1 MLDALRRGAQGWL
14 AKALFAVLII
24 SFGIFWNVADVFRG
38 FGRGSIAHVGP
49 TDITVTEFQ
58 REFQG
63 LVRNVSERSGSRLT
77 NEQALL
83 FRLDRQALEQLV
95 ARAAVKTHADELGL
109 ALSDAT
115 LAELLRNDPDF
126 AGPDG
131 KFSKLQFDGLLRQ
144 IGMTEHQF
152 LALKREDELRREVTE
167 AMSSAI
173 VVPTPFV
180 DDLNSWREE
189 TRTLEH
195 VEIPASK
202 VTVAEPDDAKLKDA
216 YETNK
221 AKFFTP
227 EYRKLAVLLLTPDE
241 LKKDVTISDDELKT
255 AYTETK
261 ESYDQPEQRRLQQ
274 IAFKDKASAEAARK
288 DIVDGK
294 KNFMD
299 VAKEQGATESD
310 VNLGMLTKK
319 QLIDPKIANAAFS
332 LERDKLSDVIDG
344 SFATVL
350 VRAIEIVPGKES
362 TFDGVKDQVRDKL
375 AKQKALSH
383 IQERYDLVEEGRNAG
398 KTLKE
403 IAAEQ
408 KLRFIEVDAV
418 DESNKTPDGKTG
430 IDYADAADLLKEA
443 FQTSPGMAHDAVE
456 LPSDSY
462 GWFDVISVTEKK
474 QKDFDAVKAEVKTL
488 YMDEERSRLLNEFAQ
503 KLVDR
508 LKGGE
513 AFAKVAADAG
523 GKPEETDMLK
533 RAMSPPGL
541 TTDAIKQAFGLPKGG
556 AGYAETSDRA
566 GRVLFQVKEINPAP
580 APSTDQSDKLAKELK
595 QQLEGDYLLA
605 YIAALKSDLSVRVNE
620 EELKRATGVTTDSQ
634 Q

>member
-14 AKALFAVLII
+14 AKALFAILII

-49 TDITVTEFQ
+49 TDITAAEFQ

-63 LVRNVSERSGSRLT
+63 LVRSMSERAGTRLT

-115 LAELLRNDPDF
+115 LAELLRNDPNF

-131 KFSKLQFDGLLRQ
+131 KFSRMEFEGLLRQ
-144 IGMTEHQF
+144 IGMSEQQF
-152 LALKREDELRREVTE
+152 LALKRDDELRREVTE
-167 AMSSAI
+167 AMSAAI
-173 VVPTPFV
+173 VVPTPFI
-180 DDLNSWREE
+180 DDLNAWREE

-195 VEIPASK
+195 VDVPGSK
-202 VTVAEPDDAKLKDA
+202 ITVPEPDDAKLKET
-216 YETNK
+216 YENNK

-241 LKKDVTISDDELKT
+241 LKKDVTLTDDEVKA

-261 ESYDQPEQRRLQQ
+261 ETYDKPERRRLQQ
-274 IAFKDKASAEAARK
+274 IAFKDKATAEAARK
-288 DIVDGK
+288 DILDGK
-294 KNFMD
+294 KNFFG
-299 VAKEQGATESD
+299 VAKDQGAKESD

-319 QLIDPKIANAAFS
+319 QLIDPKIADAAFS
-332 LERDKLSDVIDG
+332 LPRDQLSDVIDG

-350 VRAIEIVPGKES
+350 VRAVEIDPGKES
-362 TFDGVKDQVRDKL
+362 TFDEVKDQVRDKL
-375 AKQKALSH
+375 AKQKALSL
-383 IQERYDLVEEGRNAG
+383 IQERFDLVEEGRNAG
-398 KTLKE
+398 KTLNE

-408 KLRFIEVDAV
+408 KLRFIEADAV

-430 IDYADAADLLKEA
+430 LDYADASDILKEA
-443 FQTSPGMAHDAVE
+443 FQTSPGIAHDAVE

-462 GWFDVISVTEKK
+462 GWFDVISITEKK

-488 YMDEERSRLLNEFAQ
+488 YMDTERARLLNELAQ

-508 LKGGE
+508 LKSGE

-533 RAMSPPGL
+533 RVMSPPGL
-541 TTDAIKQAFGLPKGG
+541 TADAVKQAFGLPKGG

-566 GRVLFQVKEINPAP
+566 GRVVFQVKEIVPAATP
-580 APSTDQSDKLAKELK
+580 TPEQSDKLAKELK

-605 YIAALKSDLSVRVNE
+605 YVAALKNDLDVRVNE
-620 EELKRATGVTTDSQ
+620 AELKRATGVSTDGQ

>member
-49 TDITVTEFQ
+49 TDITATEFQ

-63 LVRNVSERSGSRLT
+63 LVRSMSERAATRLT
-77 NEQALL
+77 NEQALM

-95 ARAAVKTHADELGL
+95 ARAAVKTHADKLGL

-115 LAELLRNDPDF
+115 LVELLRNDPDF

-131 KFSKLQFDGLLRQ
+131 KFSRMQFDGLLRQ
-144 IGMTEHQF
+144 IGMSEQQF
-152 LALKREDELRREVTE
+152 LALKRDDELRREVTE
-167 AMSSAI
+167 AMSAAI
-173 VVPTPFV
+173 VVPTPFI
-180 DDLNSWREE
+180 DDLNAWREE

-195 VEIPASK
+195 VEVPGSK
-202 VTVAEPDDAKLKDA
+202 VTVPEPDDAKLKET
-216 YETNK
+216 YENNK

-227 EYRKLAVLLLTPDE
+227 EYRKVAVLLLTPDE
-241 LKKDVTISDDELKT
+241 LKKDVTLTDDEVKA

-261 ESYDQPEQRRLQQ
+261 ETYDKPERRRLQQ
-274 IAFKDKASAEAARK
+274 IAFKDKATAEAARK
-288 DIVDGK
+288 DILDGK
-294 KNFMD
+294 KNFLD
-299 VAKEQGATESD
+299 VAKDQGAKESD

-319 QLIDPKIANAAFS
+319 QLIDPKIADAAFS
-332 LERDKLSDVIDG
+332 LQRDKLSDVIDG

-350 VRAIEIVPGKES
+350 VRAVEIEPGKES
-362 TFDGVKDQVRDKL
+362 TFDEVKDQVRDKL

-383 IQERYDLVEEGRNAG
+383 IQERFDLVEEGRNAG

-403 IAAEQ
+403 IASEQ
-408 KLRFIEVDAV
+408 KLRFIEADAV

-430 IDYADAADLLKEA
+430 LDYADASDILKEA
-443 FQTSPGMAHDAVE
+443 FHTSPGIAHEAVE

-462 GWFDVISVTEKK
+462 GWFDVISITEKK

-488 YMDEERSRLLNEFAQ
+488 YMDTERARLLNELAQ

-523 GKPEETDMLK
+523 GKPDETDMLK
-533 RAMSPPGL
+533 RVMSPPGL
-541 TTDAIKQAFGLPKGG
+541 TADAVKQAFGLPKGG

-566 GRVLFQVKEINPAP
+566 GRVVFQVKEIVPAATP
-580 APSTDQSDKLAKELK
+580 TPEQSDKLAKELK

-605 YIAALKSDLSVRVNE
+605 YIAALKNDLDVRVNE
-620 EELKRATGVTTDSQ
+620 AELKRATGASTDGQ